1 MKTLNTSCVL
11 AVCMAVSPTF
21 SYAQSSCAA
30 VYADSTRNID
40 AVSKQ
45 ASEYSY
51 MYSTHC
57 ESNGSLRNSSSGQD
71 LSIAYAGIEVGWKG
85 TKAEAEQKMRDF
97 CKSRQSEYNKASS
110 YLAVSNNVVTE
121 ALKSFNQCKAL
132 ELKSVFMSHYADQTS
147 LIIRG
152 DLNPTTTRVSVQA
165 VLYDETLGVC
175 QSTSIRPPKPIRVT
189 ATMNAFTA
197 KGPFSITCKRLGFK
211 TQTGE
216 IKYPR
221 FEVSVATNHGTY
233 GVTLLAEDI
242 LSFDIASQNRQE
254 LAKRDAA
261 IFAVNQQLD
270 LEKQKGDILKK
281 RIEGVTVTSHQVYEN
296 QNSKDAWCYGAN
308 DFMQRTCGAGK
319 VIGKKLVFDVPGGSC
334 GARQHLFSC
343 LNIPE

>member
-1 MKTLNTSCVL
+1 MKTINKCSVL
-11 AVCMAVSPTF
+11 AVCMAIFPTF

-57 ESNGSLRNSSSGQD
+57 EANGSLRSSSSGQD
-71 LSIAYAGIEVGWKG
+71 LSVAYAGIEVGWKG
-85 TKAEAEQKMRDF
+85 TKAEAEQKMQDF

-110 YLAVSNNVVTE
+110 YLAVSNTVVTE

-132 ELKSVFMSHYADQTS
+132 EVNSVFMTHYADQTS

-152 DLNPTTTRVSVQA
+152 NLNPTTTKVDIQA
-165 VLYDETLGVC
+165 VLYDEALGTC

-197 KGPFSITCKRLGFK
+197 KGPFSITCKRLGIK
-211 TQTGE
+211 TIAGE
-216 IKYPR
+216 TKYPR
-221 FEVSVATNHGTY
+221 FEVGVATNHGTY

-242 LSFDIASQNRQE
+242 LNLDLASQNRQE
-254 LAKRDAA
+254 LAKRDTA
-261 IFAVNQQLD
+261 ISLVNQQLD
-270 LEKQKGDILKK
+270 LEKQKSAALQK
-281 RIEGVTVTSHQVYEN
+281 RIDSAAVSTHQVVEGEGTP
-296 QNSKDAWCYGAN
+296 QGCGGGKA
-308 DFMQRTCGAGK
+308 FMQATCGTARVGGE
-319 VIGKKLVFDVPGGSC
+319 VMLYDRSGGSC
-334 GARQHLFSC
+334 GYRGYIFSC
-343 LNIPE
+343 LRIP